1 MDKITVSAK
10 SYDEAVTK
18 ALLNLQSSSERV
30 SIKVIEEGSSG
41 FLGLFAKPW
50 VIEAKIKE
58 SYLYEDAL
66 KDKETQRNSQAQ
78 EVKTGKEAE
87 VNKEPDKEVKKEIKA
102 EKKAEHITK
111 KETPV
116 KEFAAKEA
124 PKKDIARETPAKE
137 NLVEKIAENKEATSS
152 EQEDPVEKADINIAE
167 VEAVAT
173 QFLTDVFSKM
183 DIPMEYETSYNVK
196 DRELTILLSSEKD
209 MGILIGKRG
218 QTLDSLQYLTS
229 LVVNKNT
236 KSYIRLKLDT
246 ENYRSRRKDKL
257 EALAKSIAS
266 KVKKTRKPVVLEPMN
281 PYERRIIHSILQE
294 DKFVVTKSEGEDPY
308 RHITVLPK
316 NNRPRYNKYT
326 KKRNPENQSE

>member
-10 SYDEAVTK
+10 TYDEAVTK
-18 ALLNLQSSSERV
+18 ALLNLQTSSERV

-41 FLGLFAKPW
+41 FLGLFAKSW
-50 VIEAKIKE
+50 VIEARIKE

-66 KDKETQRNSQAQ
+66 KEKNVEKASKTEA
-78 EVKTGKEAE
+78 VKGKKEAS
-87 VNKEPDKEVKKEIKA
+87 KEANQDIKKEIKP
-102 EKKAEHITK
+102 EHSTK
-111 KETPV
+111 KTEPV
-116 KEFAAKEA
+116 KE
-124 PKKDIARETPAKE
+124 
-137 NLVEKIAENKEATSS
+137 
-152 EQEDPVEKADINIAE
+152 PVEKVSPKQDITEEIANKNKDREVIATQEIKEESPISVQQEEILEKADVNVAE
-167 VEAVAT
+167 IEAVAT
-173 QFLTDVFSKM
+173 KFLTDVFSKM
-183 DIPMEYETSYNVK
+183 DIPMEYETEYNEK
-196 DRELTILLSSEKD
+196 DRELTILLRSEKD

-218 QTLDSLQYLTS
+218 QTLDSLQYLAS
-229 LVVNKNT
+229 LVINKST

-257 EALAKSIAS
+257 EALARSIAS

-326 KKRNPENQSE
+326 KKRNAENQSE